1 LKEKEFASKPFC
13 FGVHGVNIFQGSNL
27 ELQFKSNI
35 DLLHLSWVCIV
46 WFMGQ
51 IWQYKPFQTFLWCF
65 TLKVFCNLCMFFSH
79 NLKRHLQFTKLAKIM
94 ETKGNKILR
103 NTKTR
108 WISMVNLIKH
118 VLSEYH
124 TFLMKM
130 AMDAP
135 TITPI

>member
-1 LKEKEFASKPFC
+1 M
-13 FGVHGVNIFQGSNL
+13 GVHCMVHGTNL
-27 ELQFKSNI
+27 AI
-35 DLLHLSWVCIV
+35 
-46 WFMGQ
+46 
-51 IWQYKPFQTFLWCF
+51 QTFLWCF

-108 WISMVNLIKH
+108 WISMVNPIKH

-135 TITPI
+135 TITLV